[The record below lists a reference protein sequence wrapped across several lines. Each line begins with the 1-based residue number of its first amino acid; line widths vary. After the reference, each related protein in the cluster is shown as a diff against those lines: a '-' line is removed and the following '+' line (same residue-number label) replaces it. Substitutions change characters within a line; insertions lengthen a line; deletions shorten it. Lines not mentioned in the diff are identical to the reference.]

1 MGESLDDW
9 REFFRTTVT
18 DVFEFIDKAIT
29 IAALDCPED
38 FLSRRGQIAERLF
51 SCGTARDE
59 GDCPAT
65 SKESKAN
72 GETSHAASNE
82 VRIRNGRGEAEAFG
96 DDIEDTSQVVRE
108 VLKIKQVLDNRR
120 HEPESALLES
130 LKRLRSMTITVDTLK
145 KTKIGRSVNA
155 LRRKCRSK
163 LIARLAHDI
172 TMEWRAMVKEIC
184 RSTKDVAGSNLL
196 TVCLNSS
203 INPCNVGDGTA
214 SSVKNQKNIRKPGQE
229 QYGFGQAS
237 SLANRNRRPNGNQH
251 HGILKPNMSSN
262 SDSRTIPASE
272 IASRKFEKERMLQLQ
287 NANGSVRGGK
297 RPLASRQDVSRITN

>member
-51 SCGTARDE
+51 SCGMARDE

-82 VRIRNGRGEAEAFG
+82 VRINGRGEAEAFG
-96 DDIEDTSQVVRE
+96 DDIEETSQVVRE

-184 RSTKDVAGSNLL
+184 RSTKDVA
-196 TVCLNSS
+196 
-203 INPCNVGDGTA
+203 DGTA

-251 HGILKPNMSSN
+251 HGILKLNMSSN
-262 SDSRTIPASE
+262 ADSRTIPASE
-272 IASRKFEKERMLQLQ
+272 IASRKFEKEKMLQLR

-297 RPLASRQDVSRITN
+297 SPLASRQDVSRVTN